1 MAVLN
6 IYNDIQSEQEKA
18 VTRMWGMEPGIS
30 FRDINEFCDSLPAD
44 DETIDVHIHCNGGD
58 VLEGWAIYDRLRAT
72 GKTITTVVDGTA
84 ASMATVIM
92 MAAPKERRKA
102 YANAQI
108 LVHNPWLDPAWI
120 GNMGMATADDLEK
133 AAQQLKEQQDRI
145 LDLYVERC
153 GCDREEMAAL
163 MAEDKFIS
171 VERAME
177 LGMVGEIIAPISAK
191 RVNHMSIKD
200 KIINAINNVF
210 GSDHETGHHMMAM
223 ELATAGGDTLRIER
237 EEGAPA
243 VGDVAEPDG
252 EWLMP
257 DNTTIVV
264 ENGVITE
271 IRQPEEQ
278 VEVVEEGGEQRGDE
292 AGDEADREHDDNLE
306 QENGRLKE
314 RIAELEAQVAEL
326 TELLEQARSNAKTK
340 EDLRIL
346 NMVTMAGGYEKVAA
360 SIKSNYKPEAR
371 EPMTSKAEEVT
382 QRNYLKERIE
392 AAKNKNK
399 K

>member
-6 IYNDIQSEQEKA
+6 IHSDIESEAQKA
-18 VTRMWGMEPGIS
+18 CTSFWGMEPGIS
-30 FRDINEFCDSLPAD
+30 FRDINEFCDSIPAD
-44 DETIDVHIHCNGGD
+44 DKAIDVHIHCNGGD

-72 GKTITTVVDGTA
+72 GKEITTIVDGTA

-108 LVHNPWLDPAWI
+108 LVHNPWLDPAWV
-120 GNMGMATADDLEK
+120 GNNGMATAEDLEK

-191 RVNHMSIKD
+191 RVNNMSIKD
-200 KIINAINNVF
+200 KIINAINSVF
-210 GSDHETGHHMMAM
+210 GNDTEGEPRMMAM
-223 ELATAGGDTLRIER
+223 ELATASGDTLRIER

-271 IRQPEEQ
+271 IRQAEEQ
-278 VEVVEEGGEQRGDE
+278 VDE
-292 AGDEADREHDDNLE
+292 AGDGQEGDGTAEEEERHDDNLE

-326 TELLEQARSNAKTK
+326 TELLEQARSNARTN
-340 EDLRIL
+340 EDLKVL
-346 NMVTMAGGYEKVAA
+346 NMVAMGGGYEKVAA
-360 SIKSNYKPEAR
+360 SIKSNYTPEKR
-371 EPMTSKAEEVT
+371 EPVTSKAEEVT
-382 QRNYLKERIE
+382 ARNYLKERIE
-392 AAKNKNK
+392 AAKNKNNK
-399 K
+399 

>member
-30 FRDINEFCDSLPAD
+30 FRDINEFCDTIPAED
-44 DETIDVHIHCNGGD
+44 KTIDVHIHCNGGD
-58 VLEGWAIYDRLRAT
+58 ALEGWAIYDRLRAT
-72 GKTITTVVDGTA
+72 DKEITTIVDGTA
-84 ASMATVIM
+84 ASMATVIL

-108 LVHNPWLDPAWI
+108 LVHNPWLDPAWV
-120 GNMGMATADDLEK
+120 GNNGMATADDLEK
-133 AAQQLKEQQDRI
+133 AAVQLKEQQDRI

-153 GCDREEMAAL
+153 GCDRDEMAAL

-177 LGMVGEIIAPISAK
+177 LGMVGEVITPISAK
-191 RVNHMSIKD
+191 RVNNMSIKE
-200 KIINAINNVF
+200 KIFNAINSVF
-210 GSDHETGHHMMAM
+210 GTEEPAPMMAM
-223 ELATAGGDTLRIER
+223 ELATASGETLRIER

-271 IRQPEEQ
+271 IRQAEEQ
-278 VEVVEEGGEQRGDE
+278 VDEAGDEQRGDE
-292 AGDEADREHDDNLE
+292 AAEEEERHDDNLE

-326 TELLEQARSNAKTK
+326 TELLEQARSNARTN
-340 EDLRIL
+340 EDLKVL

-360 SIKSNYKPEAR
+360 SIKSTYTPDKR
-371 EPMTSKAEEVT
+371 EPVTSKAEEVT
-382 QRNYLKERIE
+382 ARNYLKERIE
-392 AAKNKNK
+392 AARNKNIK